1 MKKIHPRINGMETVT
16 SMLLLLVSA
25 LLISNVFTLLNTQ
38 HTNTASIIDLR
49 TYQTRSLGE
58 TLVAYS
64 NNSMESPYLGN
75 FSDHQEFYVFFWDGS
90 QMHTSNADKLLYGY
104 PIEKVLRS
112 TPDGLSAVIILGDT
126 HGQTVSISGEYVT
139 WSYVMTDGS
148 IITVFLSLHADSI
161 NFEEAS
167 Q

>member
-1 MKKIHPRINGMETVT
+1 MKRSHPRINGMETVT

-38 HTNTASIIDLR
+38 HTNTASLIDLR
-49 TYQTRSLGE
+49 TFQTRSLGE

-75 FSDHQEFYVFFWDGS
+75 LSDHQECDVFFWDGS
-90 QMHTSNADKLLYGY
+90 QMHTSNVEKIKYED
-104 PIEKVLRS
+104 PIEQVLRS

-126 HGQTVSISGEYVT
+126 HGKTPSISGEYVT

-148 IITVFLSLHADSI
+148 IITVFLSLHTDSI
-161 NFEEAS
+161 NFEEAR